1 MPRGPKKLP
10 DSKLRRVQPYRKLK
24 EKRETDSKKIDIIG
38 ELLRNYSL
46 PAREIFSYMDFSSL
60 REGRLVCKLWNH
72 FLVND
77 RLLSLRMLMKTKP
90 YLENMFEYVSNYK
103 AQCAPGDTSAAPYY
117 PSLAPYKKSVK
128 GYLECIKT
136 QENSEKWSY
145 GKIFKICRRIL
156 NTIAAFHECCC
167 RGQGINNTFF
177 YNNGQLDYRLW
188 EFVFN
193 FRYRLMGRKLYEEI
207 DKDFYLGNDNFFEM
221 LSDRVAEIKGRQDRI
236 SDVKASTRWVLR
248 FHSING
254 PPAIEIQRGIQP
266 IITWEEITVQAL
278 LKSILKG
285 MKRELCSDVE
295 NFEFQQ

>member
-10 DSKLRRVQPYRKLK
+10 DSKIRRVQPYRKLK
-24 EKRETDSKKIDIIG
+24 EKRETDSTKFDIVG
-38 ELLRNYSL
+38 ELLWNYSL

-60 REGRLVCKLWNH
+60 QEGRLVCKLWNY

-90 YLENMFEYVSNYK
+90 YLENMFEYISNYK
-103 AQCAPGDTSAAPYY
+103 DASV
-117 PSLAPYKKSVK
+117 APYKESVK
-128 GYLECIKT
+128 GYLECIKA
-136 QENSEKWSY
+136 QEDSEKWSY

-156 NTIAAFHECCC
+156 NTIAAFHQCCC
-167 RGQGINNTFF
+167 QGQGISNTFF
-177 YNNGQLDYRLW
+177 YNNGQLDYPLW
-188 EFVFN
+188 EFVFH
-193 FRYRLMGRKLYEEI
+193 FRYRLVGKKLFEEI
-207 DKDFYLGNDNFFEM
+207 DKDFYLGNDTFFEM
-221 LSDRVAEIKGRQDRI
+221 LSERVAEIKGRQDRI

-254 PPAIEIQRGIQP
+254 PTALEIQRGIQP
-266 IITWEEITVQAL
+266 IITWQEIKVRTL

-285 MKRELCSDVE
+285 MKKELCSDVE